1 MFRKCRLVLRVEV
14 FNLVVQD
21 EIQVKKKTFFFHLK
35 IYKYLHSSQ
44 RKEECVYIF

>member
-21 EIQVKKKTFFFHLK
+21 EIQVKKNFFFHLK